1 MSWQSIV
8 HGGHKELDMTD
19 WLTLSLSK
27 FTLISSLKLDRMEG
41 DLWGL
46 DKLVT
51 EMMDYYLSA
60 CGAG

>member
-19 WLTLSLSK
+19 RLTFSLSK

-51 EMMDYYLSA
+51 EMMDYYLGA

>member
-1 MSWQSIV
+1 
-8 HGGHKELDMTD
+8 MTD
-19 WLTLSLSK
+19 RLTFSLSK

-51 EMMDYYLSA
+51 EMMDYYLGA

>member
-1 MSWQSIV
+1 MSRQSIV
-8 HGGHKELDMTD
+8 HGGHTELDMTD
-19 WLTLSLSK
+19 RLTFSLSK

-51 EMMDYYLSA
+51 EMMDYYLGA
-60 CGAG
+60 CGAS